1 LLAQVVICNDAPVP
15 PAQPLGVYMDG
26 QAEFYMPA
34 HAGGGKRR
42 ADGAWMTNAKYLA
55 IPAAIRM
62 TKALHFVVPDFIIEN
77 KSYGLGFNNTLVFQK
92 LKMNNWILAG
102 VQFGILILCGTTT
115 TLLILCRTCR
125 CSAIGGWS
133 PTGDTRCISPPCG
146 LASTGCRSSS

>member
-1 LLAQVVICNDAPVP
+1 
-15 PAQPLGVYMDG
+15 MDG

-102 VQFGILILCGTTT
+102 VRLVFSSCAELRRHYLYCVAPAAGAVPLVDGAQQVILGVFRLRVDWPAQAGPPPDFGDRQS
-115 TLLILCRTCR
+115 TLL
-125 CSAIGGWS
+125 GW
-133 PTGDTRCISPPCG
+133 D
-146 LASTGCRSSS
+146 